1 MKNFPI
7 IDIPLYLQKI
17 LYHIFQ
23 PSATTFSPAQP
34 RYSTYP
40 FCSSPAAARRPDEIT
55 MPLFPTLST
64 QPYPPRHAQPFLP
77 LFLSYFYSL
86 LRPFFS
92 TIFSSQTLSN
102 QYAAKRRSL
111 PVARPLPLQRGA
123 LFQHPRPAFR
133 PATTP
138 YPHNDDLYKPIC
150 RQTPLVACGAA
161 TAPARRA
168 LPTFLTPFCPFPDP
182 KFRHNH
188 FNKSADKCGLP
199 AFAPAPQGFP
209 PLQKKHAPPPPRRRS
224 PPR

>member
-7 IDIPLYLQKI
+7 IDIHLYLQKI
-17 LYHIFQ
+17 LYHIFALC
-23 PSATTFSPAQP
+23 ATTFSPA
-34 RYSTYP
+34 T
-40 FCSSPAAARRPDEIT
+40 AAATQPT
-55 MPLFPTLST
+55 VLPLFPTPNSAITTSTNQQTNVACPHLPLLKQGFIPTHPPRLLSCHT
-64 QPYPPRHAQPFLP
+64 PYPHNNVIP
-77 LFLSYFYSL
+77 
-86 LRPFFS
+86 
-92 TIFSSQTLSN
+92 N

-111 PVARPLPLQRGA
+111 PVARPLPLLKQG
-123 LFQHPRPAFR
+123 FIPTHPPRLSSCH
-133 PATTP
+133 TP